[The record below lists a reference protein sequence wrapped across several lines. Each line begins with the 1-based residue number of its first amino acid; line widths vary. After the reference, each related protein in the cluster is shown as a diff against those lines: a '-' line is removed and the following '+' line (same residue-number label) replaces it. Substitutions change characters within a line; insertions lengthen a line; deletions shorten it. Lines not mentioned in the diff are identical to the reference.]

1 MDNIGEVFFL
11 AKTME
16 LGLIASRPFTPC
28 KYDFIV
34 DNGHGLI
41 RVQVKYTN
49 STRDTKSSGQVY
61 VCKVANGSSGKRAYT
76 EKEIDFLAIHCHDI
90 NVWYIIPMK
99 DAGEKVSM
107 YFYPH
112 RSIIGDFSTGKHEKY
127 FNNWSLIKNYRPDSK
142 IS

>member
-16 LGLIASRPFTPC
+16 HGLVASRPFVPV

-34 DNGHGLI
+34 DNGHSLV

-49 STRDTKSSGQVY
+49 SKRDTQSSGDVY
-61 VCKVANGSSGKRAYT
+61 VCKVANGSSNKRAYT
-76 EKEIDFLAIHCHDI
+76 KKDVDFLAIHCQDADA
-90 NVWYIIPMK
+90 WYIIPIE

-112 RSIIGDFSTGKHEKY
+112 RSVIGDFSVGKHEKY
-127 FNNWSLIKNYRPDSK
+127 FNSWSLLINHRPDNTKS
-142 IS
+142 